1 VRRPARDA
9 VALDAADI
17 SDTLVAASNPTASF
31 QLRELEKAL
40 ARLRP
45 EEREVILLIGLEG
58 MRYHEA
64 AKILGV
70 PISTVRSRLSTGR
83 DRLRRMMEMTNDEML
98 STAPHLQNA
107 KPHAPHRYSGFAA
120 PRRVTPFRAH
130 CDFGSFVAVLE
141 GGCPQ

>member
-1 VRRPARDA
+1 MSFQIGDMIGDYQVIELLGVGGMGKVYKVRN
-9 VALDAADI
+9 LI
-17 SDTLVAASNPTASF
+17 SD
-31 QLRELEKAL
+31 R
-40 ARLRP
+40 
-45 EEREVILLIGLEG
+45 I
-58 MRYHEA
+58 EA